1 MINMNVEE
9 LTINIKQAI
18 FSKLDALSDQYPV
31 IAFGKPLIKRAIT
44 SKIDKL
50 DSFLALF
57 SDKEG
62 NIDIKSILTEME
74 DSLINTK
81 PFNVNIPIIGE
92 TKIEDGTI
100 KFNIPYVDKLLVFNQ
115 QDIMDFKNA
124 IINK

>member
-1 MINMNVEE
+1 MNVEE

-18 FSKLDALSDQYPV
+18 FSKLDTLSDQYPV

-81 PFNVNIPIIGE
+81 PFNVNIPVIGD
-92 TKIEDGTI
+92 TKIGDGTI